1 MTQTY
6 GQVAALPSIPIGPE
20 AFSTSGDTALWWLTH
35 AGFLVNSRGCLLML
49 DPAISYSPETPLPHE
64 RAISPRFLARSRMM
78 VRLPV
83 EAHQVPRLDAVL
95 YTHADRDHLSIR
107 SARELFWTGAI
118 FFGPPPVTREL
129 AKQGFPPE
137 RLRAVRSGETFRVG
151 VVEVTPTPADHPW
164 QLQDPAKFGPPWGPG
179 DCVGYLLRTPDGTVW
194 CVGYTRLMVEHLRM
208 TGVDLM
214 LLDVARDPY
223 HMGVGDSA
231 RLANAMAG
239 SRIIACHYGCYNTPD
254 HVGWNGDPAE
264 VAAKV
269 TGADRRFHV
278 VAPGERIVLRR
289 LTA

>member
-49 DPAISYSPETPLPHE
+49 DPAISYSPETPFPHE
-64 RAISPRFLARSRMM
+64 RDISPRFLARSRMM

-137 RLRAVRSGETFRVG
+137 RLRAVRS
-151 VVEVTPTPADHPW
+151 
-164 QLQDPAKFGPPWGPG
+164 
-179 DCVGYLLRTPDGTVW
+179 
-194 CVGYTRLMVEHLRM
+194 
-208 TGVDLM
+208 
-214 LLDVARDPY
+214 DVF
-223 HMGVGDSA
+223 
-231 RLANAMAG
+231 
-239 SRIIACHYGCYNTPD
+239 
-254 HVGWNGDPAE
+254 
-264 VAAKV
+264 
-269 TGADRRFHV
+269 ADRVFFAHRPASRPALRPAVRPAHRQKQLV
-278 VAPGERIVLRR
+278 TRSGSVLWK
-289 LTA
+289 